1 MRIFPISTSKH
12 TKSSVASNSRGVVYI
27 AFGDLFLKEVAFSAE
42 SLKKYNPDLHTTIF
56 TDQKVSC
63 EFIDEREIVRADSRH
78 RRHKVDFIGQSPYE
92 RTLFLDTDTIVN
104 HRVDD
109 MFELLD
115 VFDFVAA
122 HDLARKR
129 LTYSNA
135 MREYQEIPYAF
146 SEINTGVM
154 AFRKNALTA
163 GLFRTWHD
171 TFYKFI
177 GKCQW
182 DQPSMRISLW
192 QSCQQGLK
200 VYIVPVEYNLRS
212 RAVREKNRNLHEQF
226 GEDHLKPR
234 IYHLHAD
241 PRINKGTYEIR
252 SMEEALEVC
261 RKDAMEY

>member
-1 MRIFPISTSKH
+1 MKIFSEWRRKQTSGAADH
-12 TKSSVASNSRGVVYI
+12 SRGVLYI

-56 TDQKVSC
+56 TDQEVSS
-63 EFIDEREIVRADSRH
+63 ELFDERHLVSADPRH

-92 RTLFLDTDTIVN
+92 RTLFLDTDTIIN
-104 HRVDD
+104 HRIDD
-109 MFELLD
+109 LFELLD
-115 VFDFVAA
+115 VFDLVAA

-129 LTYSNA
+129 LTYSNV
-135 MREYQEIPYAF
+135 MPEYKEIPYAF

-154 AFRKNALTA
+154 AFRKNALTDD
-163 GLFRTWHD
+163 LFRTWHD

-192 QSCQQGLK
+192 QSCQRGLRL
-200 VYIVPVEYNLRS
+200 YIVPVEYNLRS
-212 RAVREKNRNLHEQF
+212 RAVREKNRRLHEQF

-234 IYHLHAD
+234 IYHIHAD
-241 PRINKGTYEIR
+241 PRINTGTYDVGT
-252 SMEEALEVC
+252 MEEALARC
-261 RKDAMEY
+261 REHAMDY